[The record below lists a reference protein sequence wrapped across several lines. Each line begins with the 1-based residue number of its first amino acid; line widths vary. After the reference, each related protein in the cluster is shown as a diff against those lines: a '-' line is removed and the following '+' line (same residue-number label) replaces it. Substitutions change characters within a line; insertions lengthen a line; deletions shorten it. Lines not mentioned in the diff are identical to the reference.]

1 MALLIDGML
10 NALEALRAQDSG
22 VMDVS
27 HGEGVDLTAK
37 LEVARQEI
45 LIEIDA
51 LLRRAG
57 CGTVEQVAVTP
68 ALSRWHLLL
77 TLAMT
82 YRDAYFSQLNDRY
95 KERWKAYE
103 AEAQAAGR
111 RVVEDGVGMVRNPLP
126 RPASVSA
133 ATEAG
138 TLAEAT
144 YWVKTSWSGVDGGES
159 EASEGVCV
167 AADWP
172 HTLKVNQ
179 GAEPAPEAATGW
191 NVYVG
196 TEPGSETLQ
205 NSSPIALGSE
215 WVHAAGALAE
225 GRKPTAGQ
233 EAEYFCSRRRLL
245 RRG

>member
-10 NALEALRAQDSG
+10 NALEALKAQDSG

-45 LIEIDA
+45 IIEIEA

-57 CGTVEQVAVTP
+57 CGTVDQVAVTP
-68 ALSRWHLLL
+68 ALNRWHLLM

-103 AEAQAAGR
+103 EEAQAAAR
-111 RVVEDGVGMVRNPLP
+111 RVMEDGVGMVRNPLS
-126 RPASVSA
+126 RPVAVKA
-133 ATEAG
+133 ETGAG
-138 TLAEAT
+138 TLAETT
-144 YWVKTSWSGVDGGES
+144 YWVKTSWTGIDGGES
-159 EASEGVCV
+159 EASEGMCV
-167 AADWP
+167 PADWP
-172 HTLKVNQ
+172 HTLMVSQ
-179 GAEPAPEAATGW
+179 GAEPPPDAAVGW
-191 NVYVG
+191 NVYAG
-196 TEPGSETLQ
+196 TTPGNETLQ
-205 NSSPIALGSE
+205 NATPIEIGST
-215 WVHAAGALAE
+215 WTHAAGELAE
-225 GRKPTAGQ
+225 GRLPTSGQ
-233 EAEYFCSRRRLL
+233 EAEFFCSRRRLM

>member
-10 NALEALRAQDSG
+10 NALEALKAQDSG

-45 LIEIDA
+45 IIEIEA

-57 CGTVEQVAVTP
+57 CGSVEQVAVTQ

-103 AEAQAAGR
+103 AESQAAGK
-111 RVVEDGVGMVRNPLP
+111 RVMEDGIGMVRNPLT
-126 RPASVSA
+126 RPQAIRA
-133 ATEAG
+133 GTETG
-138 TLAEAT
+138 TLAETT
-144 YWVKTSWSGVDGGES
+144 YWVKTSWVGVDGGES

-167 AADWP
+167 PADWP
-172 HTLKVNQ
+172 HMLRVGQ
-179 GAEPAPEAATGW
+179 GAELAPAAAVGW
-191 NVYVG
+191 NVYAG
-196 TEPGSETLQ
+196 TTPGNETLQ
-205 NSSPIALGSE
+205 NTEPMAVGTD
-215 WVHAAGALAE
+215 WVYASGALAE
-225 GRKPTAGQ
+225 GRMPTAGQ
-233 EAEYFCSRRRLL
+233 EPEFYCSRRRLM

>member
-10 NALEALRAQDSG
+10 NALEALKAQDSG

-37 LEVARQEI
+37 LKVAREEI
-45 LIEIDA
+45 IIEIEA

-57 CGTVEQVAVTP
+57 CGSVEQVAVTP

-103 AEAQAAGR
+103 AEAGAAGR
-111 RVVEDGVGMVRNPLP
+111 RVMEDGIGLVRNPLT
-126 RPASVSA
+126 RPVEMKAE
-133 ATEAG
+133 TEPG
-138 TLAEAT
+138 TLAETT
-144 YWVKTSWSGVDGGES
+144 YWVKTSWVGVDGGES

-167 AADWP
+167 PGDWP
-172 HTLKVNQ
+172 HTLRVGQ
-179 GAEPAPEAATGW
+179 GAEPPPAAAVGW
-191 NVYVG
+191 NVYAG
-196 TEPGSETLQ
+196 KAPGDEVLQ
-205 NSSPIALGSE
+205 NAAPIPLGSE
-215 WVHAAGALAE
+215 WVHSTGELTE
-225 GRKPTAGQ
+225 GRQPTAGQ
-233 EAEYFCSRRRLL
+233 EAEYYCSRRRLM